1 MSSVKHNIRWY
12 VYTGNGTDKLMQGI
26 VAGMRDHLDGRN
38 YNPGVDVCA
47 ANVDWLDGYSYGWNT
62 AHAASQAHPYS
73 VRRIGS
79 HGYPYRAV
87 CPCGWQSNTYAAAH
101 AAHSM
106 AGEHVAV
113 AAMETY
119 NRANRAK

>member
-1 MSSVKHNIRWY
+1 M
-12 VYTGNGTDKLMQGI
+12 TTTTDRMREGI
-26 VAGMRDHLDGRN
+26 VAGMRDYLDGQPYRPEPVSPDN
-38 YNPGVDVCA
+38 GDY
-47 ANVDWLDGYSYGWNT
+47 LDGYSYGWSMALDADR
-62 AHAASQAHPYS
+62 AHNYS
-73 VRRIGS
+73 VRRIGG

-119 NRANRAK
+119 NRANRANRGK